1 MPARHNAA
9 PGDLF
14 ASLSAPARRA
24 LESKGI
30 RTVQQLSR
38 FSEAEV
44 LALHGMGK
52 SSMPKL
58 QRALEE
64 KGLSFK
70 EGK

>member
-1 MPARHNAA
+1 M
-9 PGDLF
+9 
-14 ASLSAPARRA
+14 
-24 LESKGI
+24 
-30 RTVQQLSR
+30 QQLSR